1 MQKGSISAFFLPNLI
16 RHVPNIHSNAFNSVY
31 RTTTHVHNFSLPQI
45 RRSAP
50 CQHHPPADNQSTTNY
65 IKNKIGSPVSLS
77 VSLSLSLSL
86 SLFLSLSL
94 SLSLIMWFLT
104 RSIHRDPPRNGMYL
118 RSETLLRHN
127 LILQDFITKIKF
139 LKCNPSEIS
148 LPGNSGTQCCP

>member
-77 VSLSLSLSL
+77 VSLSLSLSP
-86 SLFLSLSL
+86 SLF
-94 SLSLIMWFLT
+94 LIMWFLT

>member
-31 RTTTHVHNFSLPQI
+31 RTTTHVHNFSRPQI

-86 SLFLSLSL
+86 SLF
-94 SLSLIMWFLT
+94 LIMWFLT

-148 LPGNSGTQCCP
+148 LPGNSATQCCP

>member
-1 MQKGSISAFFLPNLI
+1 MPAPPTRRQSKYYKLHKEQNWVSCLSLCVF
-16 RHVPNIHSNAFNSVY
+16 VSV
-31 RTTTHVHNFSLPQI
+31 
-45 RRSAP
+45 
-50 CQHHPPADNQSTTNY
+50 
-65 IKNKIGSPVSLS
+65 S
-77 VSLSLSLSL
+77 VSLSL
-86 SLFLSLSL
+86 FLSL

-148 LPGNSGTQCCP
+148 LPGNSATQCCP